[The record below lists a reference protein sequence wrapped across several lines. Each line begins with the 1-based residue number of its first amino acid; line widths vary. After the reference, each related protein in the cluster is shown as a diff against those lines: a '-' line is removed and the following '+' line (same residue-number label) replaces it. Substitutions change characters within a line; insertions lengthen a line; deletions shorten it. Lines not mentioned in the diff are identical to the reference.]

1 MPEKAF
7 LSLID
12 ELEFLKQAEKEAQ
25 EIVETARKDAEL
37 RLRKTEESAV
47 ASVTHVEKTVHEQ
60 SDKIRELSK
69 QKLALEVKTLETEFS
84 NERNALKEKAEKN
97 WKKYSEEGNLIMT
110 ITYRNNVEQRIN
122 GIKIRLPE
130 SDVTLIR

>member
-37 RLRKTEESAV
+37 RLRKTEETAV
-47 ASVTHVEKTVHEQ
+47 ASVARVEKTVHEQ

-69 QKLALEVKTLETEFS
+69 QKLAIEVKVLETEFS
-84 NERNALKEKAEKN
+84 NERNTLKEKAEKN
-97 WKKYSEEGNLIMT
+97 WKSALAYIMEN
-110 ITYRNNVEQRIN
+110 IIS
-122 GIKIRLPE
+122 I
-130 SDVTLIR
+130 